1 MAKNKILGLS
11 GIQSKISKNIPN
23 YLSTQKTFE
32 EVESFLANQ
41 FQSTSTLLYQ
51 QTKLEHQSFS
61 LPGLSAQSFHQ
72 NHNFSFG
79 SHLTYTLDNFSNDPH
94 ADSDASSYT
103 FGMWLPI
110 NKKTG
115 DLIQDK
121 FEIQCGNIV
130 FPSEKIGIDFENFNG
145 VVEVIWEANSLLHH
159 TESSSSPFSSLH
171 TRLGMSVE
179 SPLKSLRV
187 VNRLQSGY
195 YDDPSYFFQDVNRL
209 VENSK
214 KRN

>member
-1 MAKNKILGLS
+1 
-11 GIQSKISKNIPN
+11 
-23 YLSTQKTFE
+23 
-32 EVESFLANQ
+32 
-41 FQSTSTLLYQ
+41 
-51 QTKLEHQSFS
+51 
-61 LPGLSAQSFHQ
+61 
-72 NHNFSFG
+72 
-79 SHLTYTLDNFSNDPH
+79 
-94 ADSDASSYT
+94 
-103 FGMWLPI
+103 MWLPI

-115 DLIQDK
+115 DLIEDNFK
-121 FEIQCGNIV
+121 VKGGNFV
-130 FPSEKIGIDFENFNG
+130 FPEEKFGINFENFNG

-195 YDDPSYFFQDVNRL
+195 YDDPSYFFRDVNRL
-209 VENSK
+209 VQNST